1 MRINH
6 FNSIQNNPYK
16 KQTQDVKQ
24 ETVQSAYKK
33 DEIQISDEAKKLLS
47 SSKFEQ
53 ERADKVNEIKRQ
65 VESGNYQVN
74 TSKVGKSILDFWR
87 KS

>member
-16 KQTQDVKQ
+16 KQTQDMKQ
-24 ETVQSAYKK
+24 ESVQSAYKK
-33 DEIQISDEAKKLLS
+33 DEIRISDEAKKLLS

-53 ERADKVNEIKRQ
+53 ERAEKVNEIKRQ
-65 VESGNYQVN
+65 VESGNYQVSP
-74 TSKVGKSILDFWR
+74 SKIAISILDFWR

>member
-74 TSKVGKSILDFWR
+74 TSKVAKSILDFWR

>member
-16 KQTQDVKQ
+16 KQTQDLKQ

-47 SSKFEQ
+47 SSKIEQ

-65 VESGNYQVN
+65 VESGNYQADA
-74 TSKVGKSILDFWR
+74 SKVAKSILEFWR

>member
-16 KQTQDVKQ
+16 KQAQDMKQ
-24 ETVQSAYKK
+24 ESVQSAYKK

-47 SSKFEQ
+47 SSKFDQ
-53 ERADKVNEIKRQ
+53 DRAEKVSEIKNQVDKGMYKVNVSE
-65 VESGNYQVN
+65 
-74 TSKVGKSILDFWR
+74 TAKSIINFWQ
-87 KS
+87 K

>member
-16 KQTQDVKQ
+16 KQAQDLKQ

-53 ERADKVNEIKRQ
+53 ERADKVNEIKQQ

-74 TSKVGKSILDFWR
+74 TSKVAKSILDFWR

>member
-24 ETVQSAYKK
+24 ETVQSKYKK

-65 VESGNYQVN
+65 VESGSYQVN
-74 TSKVGKSILDFWR
+74 TSKVAKSILDFWR

>member
-16 KQTQDVKQ
+16 KQTQDMKQ
-24 ETVQSAYKK
+24 ESVQSAFMK

-53 ERADKVNEIKRQ
+53 ERAEKVNEIKRQ
-65 VESGNYQVN
+65 VESGDYQVN
-74 TSKVGKSILDFWR
+74 TSKIAKSILDFWR

>member
-16 KQTQDVKQ
+16 KQTQDLKQ

-53 ERADKVNEIKRQ
+53 ERVDKVNEIKRQ

-74 TSKVGKSILDFWR
+74 TTKVVKSILDFWR

>member
-16 KQTQDVKQ
+16 KQVPHMKDNHVKA
-24 ETVQSAYKK
+24 AYKK

-47 SSKFEQ
+47 SSKFDQ
-53 ERADKVNEIKRQ
+53 DRTDKVQDIKQR
-65 VESGNYQVN
+65 VDSGTYNVSVSKTAASIISYYQ
-74 TSKVGKSILDFWR
+74 KA
-87 KS
+87 

>member
-16 KQTQDVKQ
+16 KQTQDMNQ
-24 ETVQSAYKK
+24 ESVQSSFKK

-47 SSKFEQ
+47 SSKFQQ
-53 ERADKVNEIKRQ
+53 ERAEKVSEIKRQ
-65 VESGNYQVN
+65 VESGSYQVN
-74 TSKVGKSILDFWR
+74 TSKVARSFLDFWR
-87 KS
+87 ES

>member
-16 KQTQDVKQ
+16 TQVPHMKENHVKA
-24 ETVQSAYKK
+24 AYKK

-47 SSKFEQ
+47 SSKFDQ
-53 ERADKVNEIKRQ
+53 DRSDKVNEIKQQ
-65 VESGNYQVN
+65 VDSGTYKVN
-74 TSKVGKSILDFWR
+74 VSKTAASIISYYN
-87 KS
+87 KA

>member
-1 MRINH
+1 MRINN

-16 KQTQDVKQ
+16 KQVQDMKQ
-24 ETVQSAYKK
+24 EQKQSVFKK

-47 SSKFEQ
+47 TSKFEQ
-53 ERADKVNEIKRQ
+53 ERVDKVNEIKQQ
-65 VESGNYQVN
+65 VDNGTY
-74 TSKVGKSILDFWR
+74 KVKISETAKAVIDFWR

>member
-6 FNSIQNNPYK
+6 YNFIQNNPYK
-16 KQTQDVKQ
+16 KQTQDMKQ
-24 ETVQSAYKK
+24 ESVQPAFKK
-33 DEIQISDEAKKLLS
+33 DEIQISDEAKKLLTS
-47 SSKFEQ
+47 FKFEQ
-53 ERADKVNEIKRQ
+53 ERSEKLNEIKQR

-74 TSKVGKSILDFWR
+74 TSKIAKSILDFWR

>member
-6 FNSIQNNPYK
+6 YNSIQSNPYK
-16 KQTQDVKQ
+16 KQTPEMKQ
-24 ETVQSAYKK
+24 EKDQSLYKK

-53 ERADKVNEIKRQ
+53 ERAEKVSEIKRQ
-65 VESGNYQVN
+65 VESGNYQVDSAK
-74 TSKVGKSILDFWR
+74 TAKSILDFWR
-87 KS
+87 RS

>member
-6 FNSIQNNPYK
+6 FNSIQNNLYK

-24 ETVQSAYKK
+24 EIVQSAYKK
-33 DEIQISDEAKKLLS
+33 DEIQISDEAKRLLS

-65 VESGNYQVN
+65 VQSGNYQVN
-74 TSKVGKSILDFWR
+74 TSKVAKSILDFWR
-87 KS
+87 RS

>member
-24 ETVQSAYKK
+24 ETVQSTYKK

-53 ERADKVNEIKRQ
+53 ERADKVNEIKQQ
-65 VESGNYQVN
+65 VESGSYKVN
-74 TSKVGKSILDFWR
+74 ASKVAKSILDYWR
-87 KS
+87 ES

>member
-16 KQTQDVKQ
+16 KQVPHMKDTHVKA
-24 ETVQSAYKK
+24 AYKK
-33 DEIQISDEAKKLLS
+33 DEIQISDEAKKLLL

-53 ERADKVNEIKRQ
+53 DRTDKINEIKQQ
-65 VESGNYQVN
+65 VDSGTYKVN
-74 TSKVGKSILDFWR
+74 ASKTAASIISYYN
-87 KS
+87 KA

>member
-6 FNSIQNNPYK
+6 YNSIQSNPYK
-16 KQTQDVKQ
+16 KQTPDMKQ
-24 ETVQSAYKK
+24 EKVQSLYKK

-53 ERADKVNEIKRQ
+53 ERAEKVNEIKRQ
-65 VESGNYQVN
+65 VEGGNYHVD
-74 TSKVGKSILDFWR
+74 TSKIAKSILDFWR
-87 KS
+87 NS

>member
-65 VESGNYQVN
+65 VESGNYQVDA
-74 TSKVGKSILDFWR
+74 SRVAKSILDFWP

>member
-16 KQTQDVKQ
+16 KQTQDMKQ
-24 ETVQSAYKK
+24 ESVQSAYKK
-33 DEIQISDEAKKLLS
+33 DEIRISDEAKKLLS

-74 TSKVGKSILDFWR
+74 TSKVAKSILDFWR

>member
-16 KQTQDVKQ
+16 KQTQDMKQ

-53 ERADKVNEIKRQ
+53 ERADKVNEIKQQ

-74 TSKVGKSILDFWR
+74 ASKVAKSILDFWR